1 MYHTRGRCRHARQ
14 NGDVGGFDE
23 AKGVFLLCRQE
34 AEEHE
39 RAMDVLESAL
49 EEAKSQ
55 AHSKEQK
62 LLIATKELKV
72 A

>member
-1 MYHTRGRCRHARQ
+1 M
-14 NGDVGGFDE
+14 
-23 AKGVFLLCRQE
+23 LCRQE

-39 RAMDVLESAL
+39 RAMDALESAL

-55 AHSKEQK
+55 ARSKEQK

-72 A
+72 AEHCTPLAMAGCPVSC